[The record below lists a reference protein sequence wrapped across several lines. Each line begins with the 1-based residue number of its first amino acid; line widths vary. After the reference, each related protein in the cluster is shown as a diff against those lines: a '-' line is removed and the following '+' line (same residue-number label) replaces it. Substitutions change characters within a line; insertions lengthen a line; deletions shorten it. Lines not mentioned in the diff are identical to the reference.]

1 MLKLWRYPPQ
11 KIQSSHLKQQKLN
24 SKNKHGRLWCMKPK
38 TAFFTPVFEFF
49 RVCLRF
55 ASFFFWGGGE
65 LLLFLF
71 FLPTSE
77 EKSCTKTPLSQNG
90 GFRAT
95 FVDLLFLLP
104 WSLEQALP
112 LVHSHQYDHFNRSA
126 RWTEFDSD
134 QSAYMDTRLSIRV
147 VYYY

>member
-1 MLKLWRYPPQ
+1 MMHETKDRFLYPSLRVF
-11 KIQSSHLKQQKLN
+11 SSLSSCSLI
-24 SKNKHGRLWCMKPK
+24 
-38 TAFFTPVFEFF
+38 FF
-49 RVCLRF
+49 
-55 ASFFFWGGGE
+55 GGE
-65 LLLFLF
+65 KLLLFLF
-71 FLPTSE
+71 SLPTAE
-77 EKSCTKTPLSQNG
+77 EKSITKTPLSQNG
-90 GFRAT
+90 GFRAN

-134 QSAYMDTRLSIRV
+134 QSACMDTRLSIKV

>member
-1 MLKLWRYPPQ
+1 MMHETKDSFLYPSLRVF
-11 KIQSSHLKQQKLN
+11 SSLSSFSLI
-24 SKNKHGRLWCMKPK
+24 
-38 TAFFTPVFEFF
+38 FFFFF
-49 RVCLRF
+49 R
-55 ASFFFWGGGE
+55 E
-65 LLLFLF
+65 KLLLFLF
-71 FLPTSE
+71 SLPTAE
-77 EKSCTKTPLSQNG
+77 EKSITRTALSQNG

-134 QSAYMDTRLSIRV
+134 QRAYMDTRLSIRV
-147 VYYY
+147 VYYYL

>member
-1 MLKLWRYPPQ
+1 MAAYDAWNQRPLSLP
-11 KIQSSHLKQQKLN
+11 QSS
-24 SKNKHGRLWCMKPK
+24 S
-38 TAFFTPVFEFF
+38 FFEFVF
-49 RVCLRF
+49 VLPH
-55 ASFFFWGGGE
+55 FFFWGGGE

-77 EKSCTKTPLSQNG
+77 EKSCTKTPLCQNG

>member
-1 MLKLWRYPPQ
+1 MMHETKDRFLYPSLRVF
-11 KIQSSHLKQQKLN
+11 SSLSSFCLI
-24 SKNKHGRLWCMKPK
+24 
-38 TAFFTPVFEFF
+38 FF
-49 RVCLRF
+49 L
-55 ASFFFWGGGE
+55 GGGGQ